1 MTKIISGIKMISPIL
16 IVCTSCKTSYNVLS
30 HAHIYRGWGG
40 VVGLIKFPEVGGGG
54 VVEKRG
60 SPDLSSPE
68 VGVSVR
74 IEDHLAQISISF
86 VLFLIRGCCDH

>member
-1 MTKIISGIKMISPIL
+1 MSSVMPIF
-16 IVCTSCKTSYNVLS
+16 IGGGE
-30 HAHIYRGWGG
+30 GWQGS
-40 VVGLIKFPEVGGGG
+40 LNFRRGGGG
-54 VVEKRG
+54 VEKRG

>member
-1 MTKIISGIKMISPIL
+1 M
-16 IVCTSCKTSYNVLS
+16 
-30 HAHIYRGWGG
+30 
-40 VVGLIKFPEVGGGG
+40 VGLIKFPEGGGG

-68 VGVSVR
+68 VGISVR